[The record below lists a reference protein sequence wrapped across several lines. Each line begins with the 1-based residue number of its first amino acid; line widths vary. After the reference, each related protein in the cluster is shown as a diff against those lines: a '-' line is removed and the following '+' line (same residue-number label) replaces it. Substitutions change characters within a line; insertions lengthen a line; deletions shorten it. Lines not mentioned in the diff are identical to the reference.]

1 MYHANVNVN
10 LMVENVTQIKS
21 RITINVGVSVKKIM
35 FGILIDTL
43 AKLIFLAFLLNT
55 IALLIAVIIYC

>member
-1 MYHANVNVN
+1 
-10 LMVENVTQIKS
+10 MVENVTQIKC
-21 RITINVGVSVKKIM
+21 RITINVGVSAKKIM

-43 AKLIFLAFLLNT
+43 AKLIFLDFLLNT